1 MKKLPQSFAMRWK
14 LRDGNMWRIGQI
26 KDRVYT
32 EPFAGYKGRL
42 LLVGINYD
50 RKTKKHE
57 CIIEEIT
64 K

>member
-1 MKKLPQSFAMRWK
+1 
-14 LRDGNMWRIGQI
+14 MWRIGQI

-32 EPFAGYKGRL
+32 EPFADYKGRL